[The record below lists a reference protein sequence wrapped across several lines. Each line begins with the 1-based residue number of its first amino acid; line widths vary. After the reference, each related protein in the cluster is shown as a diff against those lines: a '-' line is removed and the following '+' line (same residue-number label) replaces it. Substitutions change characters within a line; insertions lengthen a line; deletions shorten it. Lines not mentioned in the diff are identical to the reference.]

1 MQSVIPDY
9 LAEALGDVESDTSGE
24 PADYIPELA
33 TADPEL
39 LGAVFATVDGEVY
52 GAGDIDTEFTIQ
64 SISKPFVYALALTDR
79 GFDPVLAKVGVEPS
93 GEAFNRISLESDTGR
108 PFNPMINAG
117 AITTHSLAGPAG
129 MDPQERVERVVRGLS
144 AFAGR
149 GLRVDERVCVS
160 EMEHA
165 HRNLA
170 IAYMLRGYDI
180 LIEDPRVVVEGYTRQ
195 CSVLVTARDLAMMA
209 ATLAHRGVN
218 PLSGERVVSEPVV
231 RQVLS
236 VMSTCGMY
244 DAAGDWATQV
254 GIPAKS
260 GVAGGL
266 IGALPGQ
273 IGIAT
278 FSPRLDPHGNSV
290 RGVSLFER
298 FSSDMGLHV
307 MEVPAAARAT
317 LRSNHVVGS
326 GPDAVRVLQ
335 LQGGI
340 GFAGAERV
348 VREAVTTAPT
358 ETRVALDLTMV
369 YVVDDVARRMLLE
382 VVRRLTLDGH
392 QVYLV
397 DPDAIMPDP
406 DPGDGGRVTVVSE
419 VGQGVVPPRE
429 AAPRRGRPEEGGGV
443 PGS

>member
-1 MQSVIPDY
+1 MRSVVPDY
-9 LAEALGDVESDTSGE
+9 LTEALGDVESDTSGK
-24 PADYIPELA
+24 PAGYIPELA
-33 TADPEL
+33 AADPDR
-39 LGAVFATVDGEVY
+39 LGAVFATVDGKVY

-64 SISKPFVYALALTDR
+64 SISKPFTYALALTDR

-93 GEAFNRISLESDTGR
+93 GEAFNQISLESDTGR
-108 PFNPMINAG
+108 PLNPMINAG
-117 AITTHSLAGPAG
+117 AITAHSLAGSADLSPA
-129 MDPQERVERVVRGLS
+129 ERVERVVRGLS

-149 GLRVDERVCVS
+149 PLKIDEAVCAS

-170 IAYMLRGYDI
+170 IAHMLRSHGI
-180 LIEDPRVVVEGYTRQ
+180 LTEDPRAVVDGYIRQ

-209 ATLAHRGVN
+209 ATLANRGVN
-218 PLSGERVVSEPVV
+218 PLSGEQVVREPVV

-278 FSPRLDPHGNSV
+278 FSPRLDAHGNSV

-307 MEVPAAARAT
+307 MEVPPAARAVV
-317 LRSNHVVGS
+317 RSNHVVGT
-326 GPDAVRVLQ
+326 GPDALRVLQ

-340 GFAGAERV
+340 GFSAAERV
-348 VREAVTTAPT
+348 VRETVDTAPA
-358 ETRVALDLTMV
+358 EARVALDLTMV
-369 YVVDDVARRMLLE
+369 YSIDDVARRMLLE
-382 VVRRLTLDGH
+382 VARRLTLDGH
-392 QVYLV
+392 DVYLV
-397 DPDAIMPDP
+397 DPETIMPDP
-406 DPGDGGRVTVVSE
+406 DPGDGGRVTVVGNVE
-419 VGQGVVPPRE
+419 QAVVTPHPE
-429 AAPRRGRPEEGGGV
+429 APRTSRPQKRGA
-443 PGS
+443 